1 MLRLQVPY
9 HKVLLQ
15 PRDLDVDG
23 FDTLLKHALRAS
35 CKHPVI
41 IEIFN
46 MHAQYLIFSREGQ
59 LYWAALDR
67 GKGFQ
72 SISFRQFFSELR
84 TLQFPQIV
92 VYFADLVLYHSLLA
106 YLQRKPEL
114 KANSTMID
122 LDELLD
128 RIEEK
133 RESAIVSAHQPGNL
147 ILIRYHE
154 GKPIACY
161 HGPSEMIDKETDIRE
176 LFLVKVYTLSAHRHF
191 DVNLFSD
198 LVLTQ
203 AEDARPVPDDHEGT
217 IASFFQSQ
225 PPMIVV
231 KLKNRPLKTCPF
243 TGSEMSIG
251 RNTENDIIIDNLSV
265 SRKHAVIT
273 SCKEGYRIS
282 DCDSK
287 NGTFLNGKPV
297 KQAVL
302 KSGDSIMLGKYVLVF
317 EIPQGEGLPVT
328 DLDQTVIIP
337 NFRGGER
344 VGAGAGKGDG
354 DIGGK
359 SGGEHGE
366 ELHIDYPVTGET
378 NPRLCRTSTDEYYPI
393 RGDNFIIGKDGKSD
407 LRLNGLFTPKKL
419 AEITKLGDAFLLQKA
434 CGKKITVNGET
445 IDEKILEENDLITIG
460 SEEFVFKR

>member
-23 FDTLLKHALRAS
+23 FDALLKHALEAS

-46 MHAQYLIFSREGQ
+46 MHAQFLIFARGGH
-59 LYWAALDR
+59 LYWATLDR

-72 SISFRQFFSELR
+72 PIPFRQFFSELR

-92 VYFADLVLYHSLLA
+92 VYYAELVLYHSLLA
-106 YLQRKPEL
+106 YLQKKPEL
-114 KANSTMID
+114 KANSTLID

-133 RESAIVSAHQPGNL
+133 RQSAVVSAHQPGNL

-176 LFLVKVYTLSAHRHF
+176 LFLVKVYTLSSHRHF

-203 AEDARPVPDDHEGT
+203 AKDARPIPDDFAGT
-217 IASFFQSQ
+217 IASFYQSQ

-251 RNTENDIIIDNLSV
+251 RNAENDIIIDNLSV
-265 SRKHAVIT
+265 SRKHAVIN
-273 SCKEGYRIS
+273 SCKEGYRIK
-282 DCDSK
+282 DCESK

-297 KQAVL
+297 KEAVL

-317 EIPQGEGLPVT
+317 EIPQGDKLPVT

-337 NFRGGER
+337 NFRGEEQNEVNGGVAENIAER
-344 VGAGAGKGDG
+344 
-354 DIGGK
+354 
-359 SGGEHGE
+359 GE
-366 ELHIDYPVTGET
+366 ELHIDYPVTNEG
-378 NPRLCRTSTDEYYPI
+378 NPRLCRTSSDEYYPI
-393 RGDNFIIGKDGKSD
+393 SNDSFTIGKDGKSD
-407 LRLNGLFTPKKL
+407 IRINGLFTPKRL
-419 AEITKLGDAFLLQKA
+419 VEITRLGDAFLLQNV
-434 CGKKITVNGET
+434 CGKKKISVNGEA
-445 IDEKILEENDLITIG
+445 IEEKILEENDLIAIG
-460 SEEFVFKR
+460 SDEFLFKR

>member
-9 HKVLLQ
+9 HKVLLR
-15 PRDLDVDG
+15 PSDLDVDE
-23 FDTLLKHALRAS
+23 FDALLKHSLEAS

-46 MHAQYLIFSREGQ
+46 MQAQYLLFARGGQ

-67 GKGFQ
+67 GKGFCP
-72 SISFRQFFSELR
+72 IPFRQFFLELR

-92 VYFADLVLYHSLLA
+92 VYYTDLVLYHSLLA
-106 YLQRKPEL
+106 YLQKKPEL

-122 LDELLD
+122 MDELLD

-133 RESAIVSAHQPGNL
+133 RTSAVVSALQPGNL

-161 HGPSEMIDKETDIRE
+161 HGPSEMIDKKTDIRE
-176 LFLVKVYTLSAHRHF
+176 LFLVKVYTLSAHRYF

-198 LVLTQ
+198 LVLSQ
-203 AEDARPVPDDHEGT
+203 AEDARPIPDGHEGT
-217 IASFFQSQ
+217 ISSFYQGQ

-243 TGSEMSIG
+243 KGNEMSIG
-251 RNTENDIIIDNLSV
+251 RNCDNDIIIDNLSV

-273 SCKEGYRIS
+273 SGKEGYRIM
-282 DCDSK
+282 DCESK

-297 KQAVL
+297 KEAAL
-302 KSGDSIMLGKYVLVF
+302 KSGDTILLGKYVLVF
-317 EIPQGEGLPVT
+317 EVPQGDNLPVT

-337 NFRGGER
+337 NFRGSERRGEQGGER
-344 VGAGAGKGDG
+344 D
-354 DIGGK
+354 
-359 SGGEHGE
+359 E
-366 ELHIDYPVTGET
+366 ELHIDYPVVNE
-378 NPRLCRTSTDEYYPI
+378 NKPRLCKTSTDEDFPI
-393 RGDNFIIGKDGKSD
+393 RGDSFLIGKDGKSD
-407 LRLNGLFTPKKL
+407 LRLEGLFAPKKL
-419 AEITKLGDAFLLQKA
+419 AEITRLGDAFLLQRVG
-434 CGKKITVNGET
+434 GKKKISVNGE
-445 IDEKILEENDLITIG
+445 ILDEKILEENDLITIG
-460 SEEFVFKR
+460 SDEFVFKR